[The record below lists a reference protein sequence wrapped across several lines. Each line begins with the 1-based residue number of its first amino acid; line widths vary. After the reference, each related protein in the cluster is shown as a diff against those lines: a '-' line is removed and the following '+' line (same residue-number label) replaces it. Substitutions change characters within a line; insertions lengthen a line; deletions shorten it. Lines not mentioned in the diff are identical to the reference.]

1 MKIISLDQL
10 EKGRVEMEGAVNV
23 WKQTPVSSADGSPR
37 FAFRV
42 FTVDPGGH
50 TPYHTH
56 PFEHLNYVIS
66 GDGALVTET
75 GEHRPLRAGDFALVV
90 PGEKHQYRNTSADVP
105 FVMICA
111 VPKEYE

>member
-1 MKIISLDQL
+1 MKIVSLDQI
-10 EKGRVEMEGAVNV
+10 EKTKVEMEGAVDV
-23 WKQTPVSSADGSPR
+23 WKQTPVSSADGSPS

-66 GDGALVTET
+66 GNGALVTES
-75 GEHRPLRAGDFALVV
+75 GELRPLCAGDFALVT
-90 PGEKHQYRNTSADVP
+90 PGEKHQYRNTSADAP

-111 VPKEYE
+111 VPSAYE